1 MTGYSA
7 LKKGWLNREIKAA
20 SAEVSGW
27 PTGLTR
33 ENYASSLQTFRDKAS
48 GAGQESKETAPA
60 PKKVSR

>member
-1 MTGYSA
+1 MAGHSA

-33 ENYASSLQTFRDKAS
+33 ENYISSLQTFRDKAPAI
-48 GAGQESKETAPA
+48 GRALKESASA